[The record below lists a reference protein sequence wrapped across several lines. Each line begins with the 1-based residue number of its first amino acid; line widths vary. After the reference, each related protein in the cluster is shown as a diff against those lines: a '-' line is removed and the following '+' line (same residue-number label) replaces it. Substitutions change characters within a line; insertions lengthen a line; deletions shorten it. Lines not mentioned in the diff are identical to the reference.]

1 MEMSRHQSVLQM
13 KIHLKALSSSK
24 SKCKASKSLEK
35 SLLKFVLTMSIP
47 EVHSSLVKQLINKEK
62 SLNSQIYSLMASFIQ
77 FLKALGLPLI
87 EISNSFLSTLQLQKH
102 SMLSQITSAS
112 RMKDREIIWLP
123 VQLEFMSQNLLMA
136 KLNSMQYI
144 TSKLKTFASSKAN
157 KN

>member
-1 MEMSRHQSVLQM
+1 M
-13 KIHLKALSSSK
+13 KTHLKALSSSR

-47 EVHSSLVKQLINKEK
+47 EVHSSLVKQLMNKEM

-77 FLKALGLPLI
+77 FLKTLGLPLI

-102 SMLSQITSAS
+102 SMLSQITSVS

-123 VQLEFMSQNLLMA
+123 VQFEFMSQNLLMA
-136 KLNSMQYI
+136 KLNSMQY
-144 TSKLKTFASSKAN
+144 TTFNVKTLASSQAN
-157 KN
+157 NNQTYIRLCLRI